1 MGREQHPCANTR
13 FSPLVAF
20 GDDRSAIFELASIL
34 SMPQIIAQLG
44 QPNAPMGAKR
54 SAEVG

>member
-1 MGREQHPCANTR
+1 MGREHPCANTR
-13 FSPLVAF
+13 VSPLVAS

-44 QPNAPMGAKR
+44 QLNAPMGAKR